1 MLAARGKCA
10 TFYEALPLDVM
21 TSRDD
26 ALVAFFERWQRSIGR
41 LQRAYPARWYVPG
54 LSDEEVRDALTLRL
68 LEAAREEDPPPAPAE
83 REWALGIVRRH
94 LALLRKS
101 FRVAAIPMDF
111 RGAVLSP
118 REPDHEQ
125 QFLERESDVCRA
137 DAAAAAKE
145 RLSTPQRRWL
155 AAFKMAANGG
165 QFFEASREPN
175 LSAASRVIGKH
186 RSSAQRAY
194 RELQT
199 HFQRERRRLE
209 K

>member
-1 MLAARGKCA
+1 M
-10 TFYEALPLDVM
+10 
-21 TSRDD
+21 
-26 ALVAFFERWQRSIGR
+26 
-41 LQRAYPARWYVPG
+41 
-54 LSDEEVRDALTLRL
+54 LRL
-68 LEAAREEDPPPAPAE
+68 LEAAREEDPPSAPAE
-83 REWALGIVRRH
+83 RDWALSILRGQ

-101 FRVAAIPMDF
+101 FRLGAIPMDF
-111 RGAVLSP
+111 RGAVVSP
-118 REPDHEQ
+118 REPDQEQ
-125 QFLERESDVCRA
+125 RFLERENDACRA

-165 QFFEASREPN
+165 QFFEASHEPN

-194 RELQT
+194 KELQT

>member
-1 MLAARGKCA
+1 LTEAA
-10 TFYEALPLDVM
+10 PLDVM

-26 ALVAFFERWQRSIGR
+26 VLVAFLERWQRSISR
-41 LQRAYPARWYVPG
+41 LQRAYPARWHVPG

-68 LEAAREEDPPPAPAE
+68 LEAAREEAPPPEPAE
-83 REWALGIVRRH
+83 RDWALGIVRRH

-101 FRVAAIPMDF
+101 FRLGATPMDF
-111 RGAVLSP
+111 RGAVLSQ
-118 REPDHEQ
+118 REPDQEQ
-125 QFLERESDVCRA
+125 RFLERESDACRA
-137 DAAAAAKE
+137 DAAANAKE

-165 QFFEASREPN
+165 QFFETSHEPN

-194 RELQT
+194 KELQT
-199 HFQRERRRLE
+199 HFQRERRRIE

>member
-1 MLAARGKCA
+1 VAARRKYA
-10 TFYEALPLDVM
+10 TLSGTHPLDVM

-41 LQRAYPARWYVPG
+41 LQRAYPARWHVPG

-68 LEAAREEDPPPAPAE
+68 LEAAREGDPPPAPAE
-83 REWALGIVRRH
+83 RDWALGIVRRP
-94 LALLRKS
+94 LAALRKS
-101 FRVAAIPMDF
+101 FRLGAIAMDF
-111 RGAVLSP
+111 RGAVLCQ
-118 REPDHEQ
+118 REPDQEQ
-125 QFLERESDVCRA
+125 QFLERETAACRA
-137 DAAAAAKE
+137 DAAANAKE

-155 AAFKMAANGG
+155 AAFKMAANAD
-165 QFFEASREPN
+165 QFFEASHEPN
-175 LSAASRVIGKH
+175 LSAASRVIGKN

-194 RELQT
+194 KELQT